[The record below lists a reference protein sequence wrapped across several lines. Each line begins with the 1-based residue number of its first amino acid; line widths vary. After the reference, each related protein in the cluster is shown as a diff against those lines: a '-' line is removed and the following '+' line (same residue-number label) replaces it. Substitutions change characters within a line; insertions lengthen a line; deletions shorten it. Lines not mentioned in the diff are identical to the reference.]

1 MTDRIPAEVFPPGG
15 ILREELE
22 ARGWTQSEFAEI
34 IGRPTRVV
42 NEIVAGKRGITPETA
57 QEIAAALGTSPHFWL
72 NLEASYKLSRAEP
85 APRRI
90 PRAAKL
96 RSRFPVREMINRGWI
111 ESSENH
117 DVLESRVLKY
127 FGLEAIDSH
136 LSFSHSARRNEENE
150 ISPTQLAWIFRVR
163 QLANTLDITS
173 YSEQGLRSALGD
185 LESLMVDPEEARHVP
200 RILTEAG
207 VRFLVVEPIPRSK
220 IEGVCF
226 WINNNRSPVI
236 SLSMRFDR
244 IDNFWFNLRHE
255 LEHVL
260 NGNGKSMPVIDE
272 PQHMEGS
279 PDQSEEERLANEA
292 AAEFCV
298 PRSEMD
304 GFIGRLDPMYPTK
317 RLIGFSRIVRRH
329 PGIVAGQL
337 QKKTGRWGLF
347 RSFQAKIRHIVTDS
361 TLTDGYGY
369 SAPAEI

>member
-42 NEIVAGKRGITPETA
+42 NEIIAGKRGITPETA

-72 NLEASYKLSRAEP
+72 NLEASYKLSRSEP

-96 RSRFPVREMINRGWI
+96 RSKFPVREMINRGWI
-111 ESSENH
+111 EPSENH

-127 FGLEAIDSH
+127 FGLEDIDSD
-136 LSFSHSARRNEENE
+136 LSFSHAARRNEEDE
-150 ISPTQLAWIFRVR
+150 ISPIQLAWIFRVR
-163 QLANTLDITS
+163 QLARALDVAT

-200 RILTEAG
+200 RILAGAG
-207 VRFLVVEPIPRSK
+207 VRFLVVEPISRSK

-226 WINNNRSPVI
+226 WINNSRSPVI

-255 LEHVL
+255 VEHVL
-260 NGNGKSMPVIDE
+260 NGDGKSMPVIDE
-272 PQHMEGS
+272 TQHLEGS

-298 PRSEMD
+298 PQSELD

-329 PGIVAGQL
+329 PGIVVGQL

-347 RSFQAKIRHIVTDS
+347 RSFQAKMRHIVTDT